1 MFYNTIIIDLDDTL
15 YNYKTC
21 HLIALKQVFLNL
33 QEKTNNLIS
42 ISELDEIYKNI
53 NNKLKIELQGT
64 SSSHN
69 KSIYFKQLLESIKIN
84 TNINDNI
91 KNHEYLSLNYN
102 YLLTIND
109 LYWSV
114 FYDNMVCNEGVK
126 NFLEWNKQIGVKI
139 GVLTDYET
147 EYQIIKLEKLGLIK
161 YIDIVVTSEEVGI
174 EKPSVQM
181 FQTILYKLKADV
193 DTTIMIGDNFD
204 KDILGALNL
213 NMYSYWFQ
221 CGDKNHI
228 ENHIKEKNS
237 LSYEEFNNFKYLHNK
252 FENIHTEL
260 IKLKHISKYCG
271 ERFDLVQAGGGN
283 TSIKVD
289 NVMYIK
295 ASGYHLTQINERNGY
310 VMINNVKLQEDI
322 NNNKVQDVNKYNIIG
337 KKRGSIET
345 YMHSI
350 LKKYTIHLHPIQ
362 INKIL
367 ISKKCNEYI
376 KIYFPNSL
384 LIEYD
389 TPGIK
394 VCNKIKEVYNNE
406 ELIFLKNHGII
417 LTTNNYEKIIPLL
430 ENTLNMFENILNI
443 NFDKYKFVNKISEKV
458 NINYEFIAYLCE
470 DKIVNDY
477 LIRKKELFF
486 ENITF
491 PDALIYCGIKILF
504 INELDEIKD
513 YFEKYGEYPKI
524 LVINNLIYIINVSLQ
539 KCKDT
544 EDVLKGNLMVLDTE
558 DMEKTYLKN
567 EEICYLNNWDAE
579 IYRKLI

>member
-15 YNYKTC
+15 YNYQTC
-21 HLIALKQVFLNL
+21 HKIALKQVFLNL

-84 TNINDNI
+84 TSIDDNI

-102 YLLTIND
+102 YLSTIND

-126 NFLEWNKQIGVKI
+126 TFLEWNKQIGVKI

-147 EYQIIKLEKLGLIK
+147 EYQIIKLKKLGLIK

-204 KDILGALNL
+204 KDIVGALNL

-221 CGDKNHI
+221 YGDKNHI
-228 ENHIKEKNS
+228 KERNS

-260 IKLKHISKYCG
+260 IKLKYISNYCG

-289 NVMYIK
+289 DVMYIK
-295 ASGYHLTQINERNGY
+295 ASGYHLTQINEQNGY
-310 VMINNVKLQEDI
+310 VMINNNKLQEDI
-322 NNNKVQDVNKYNIIG
+322 MNNTIQDVNKYNIIG

-376 KIYFPNSL
+376 KTHFPNSL

-394 VCNKIKEVYNNE
+394 VCNKIREVYNNE

-430 ENTLNMFENILNI
+430 ENTLNIFENILNI
-443 NFDKYKFVNKISEKV
+443 NFDKYKYVNQISQKV
-458 NINYEFIAYLCE
+458 NTNYENITYLCE

-477 LIRKKELFF
+477 LINKKELFM
-486 ENITF
+486 EKITF
-491 PDALIYCGIKILF
+491 PDALIFCGLNILF
-504 INELDEIKD
+504 MNTLDEIKY
-513 YFEKYGEYPKI
+513 YFEKYSEYPKI
-524 LVINNLIYIINVSLQ
+524 LVINNLIYIINISLQ

-544 EDVLKGNLMVLDTE
+544 EDVLKGNLIILDT
-558 DMEKTYLKN
+558 DDTEKTYLTN
-567 EEICYLNNWDAE
+567 EEIWYLNNWDAE
-579 IYRKLI
+579 KYRKFI

>member
-1 MFYNTIIIDLDDTL
+1 
-15 YNYKTC
+15 
-21 HLIALKQVFLNL
+21 
-33 QEKTNNLIS
+33 
-42 ISELDEIYKNI
+42 
-53 NNKLKIELQGT
+53 
-64 SSSHN
+64 
-69 KSIYFKQLLESIKIN
+69 
-84 TNINDNI
+84 
-91 KNHEYLSLNYN
+91 
-102 YLLTIND
+102 
-109 LYWSV
+109 
-114 FYDNMVCNEGVK
+114 MVCNEGVK
-126 NFLEWNKQIGVKI
+126 NFLEWNNQIGVKI

-221 CGDKNHI
+221 YGDKNHI

-260 IKLKHISKYCG
+260 IKLKYISKYCG

-376 KIYFPNSL
+376 KTYFPNSL

-430 ENTLNMFENILNI
+430 ENTLNMFENTLNI

-458 NINYEFIAYLCE
+458 NINYESIAYLCE

-491 PDALIYCGIKILF
+491 PDALIFCGIQILF

-524 LVINNLIYIINVSLQ
+524 LVINNLIYIINVFTS
-539 KCKDT
+539 K
-544 EDVLKGNLMVLDTE
+544 M
-558 DMEKTYLKN
+558 
-567 EEICYLNNWDAE
+567 
-579 IYRKLI
+579 